1 MNGISQQIYSAI
13 NIINQN
19 IICNMFVKIKLYLY
33 MLLYFFFYF
42 CECMSSFHFRY
53 NHAVIVWKEL
63 FINCEPKADNMKSD
77 YYWNFDDSVM
87 TAIQMAK
94 SVARDNA
101 QGQYFPAHLIK
112 GLLHHDVGIREFLKA
127 KNKDIAYFE
136 EWADIRIDEFPV
148 SGKVAEISYSPEV
161 ARVFDES
168 DRIRARIG
176 WPQITPL
183 CLLAALAKPGI
194 AYSVNQLKSF
204 PVRENEIFDE
214 LLEGG
219 IVDDGGRTEQSCSTG
234 TATFSTKSES
244 ALYKY
249 CVDLTQQAIEGK
261 IRPIVCR
268 DNELR
273 LMMQILG
280 RHGKPN
286 VMITGDSGVGK
297 TALVEGLAWAI
308 ANRKVPSF
316 LQETAIFELDMGML
330 IAGASYK
337 GEVEDRLKNIIRDL
351 RNMDKAILFIDEL
364 HTLIDSR
371 QGNVGSVSVL
381 RPELAKGN
389 ITIIGVTTSDE
400 YRKAIEPDQAF
411 NRCFEELKLAEPDEA
426 SAVSMVS
433 SLMDTYMGFHGLSIS
448 GQAVTESVRL
458 AKRYVKDRCLPDS
471 ALDLID
477 RTFSAVKLMNETAGV
492 GLASLQE
499 ELHKINPNGNKEQN
513 EESGALSALR
523 NFYFKMREILNP
535 ALVGMLS
542 GEVDVASETDT
553 GIIYGYLEQLL
564 SEMAGQMKN
573 PVLEIGVQE
582 VAAVVSD
589 KTGIPLGK
597 LQSREKER
605 LLNMENMLRERVVG
619 QDHALK
625 SLVDAILESR
635 SGLNKP
641 GQPIGSFFFL
651 GPTGTGKTELAKAL
665 AEALFNDEKAMIRF
679 DMSEFKEEHS
689 AALLYGA
696 PPGYVGYEEGGLLV
710 NKIRQSPYS
719 VVLFDEIE
727 KAHSSVY
734 DIFLQIM
741 DEGKLHDRL
750 GKEGDF
756 SNAIVLFTSNVGS
769 EWLADQ
775 INQGHY
781 PTTTQLMEVMARY
794 FRPEFLAR
802 LSEIVPFSPI
812 SDDILLKIFNIQ
824 FRNFSKLLEKQNM
837 GIVLTDEVRSMLA
850 RKGFDPR
857 YGARQ
862 VSGMIRTYLRRPI
875 SRLIIEGR
883 LEPGKTLSV
892 ELGENEELVWNIE
905 S

>member
-1 MNGISQQIYSAI
+1 
-13 NIINQN
+13 
-19 IICNMFVKIKLYLY
+19 
-33 MLLYFFFYF
+33 
-42 CECMSSFHFRY
+42 
-53 NHAVIVWKEL
+53 
-63 FINCEPKADNMKSD
+63 MKSD
-77 YYWNFDDSVM
+77 CWNFDDSAT

-101 QGQYFPAHLIK
+101 HGHYFPAHLVK
-112 GLLHHDVGIREFLKA
+112 GLLHHDVGVREFLKA
-127 KNKDIAYFE
+127 KDKDIAYLE
-136 EWADIRIDEFPV
+136 EWADIRIEEIPV
-148 SGKVAEISYSPEV
+148 VGKVAEISYSSEI

-194 AYSVNQLKSF
+194 AFSVNQLKSF
-204 PVRENEIFDE
+204 PIKENEILDD
-214 LLEGG
+214 LLGDTPVG
-219 IVDDGGRTEQSCSTG
+219 NSGQMGQSSSTG
-234 TATFSTKSES
+234 VSFPLKKSES

-249 CVDLTQQAIEGK
+249 CVDLTQKATEGK
-261 IRPIVCR
+261 ISPIVCR

-286 VMITGDSGVGK
+286 VMVTGDSGVGK
-297 TALVEGLAWAI
+297 TALVEGLAWVI
-308 ANRKVPSF
+308 ANGKVPSF
-316 LQETAIFELDMGML
+316 LKDTSIFELDMGML

-351 RNMDKAILFIDEL
+351 HNVDKAILFIDEL
-364 HTLIDSR
+364 HTLVDSR
-371 QGNVGSVSVL
+371 QGNGGATSVL

-389 ITIIGVTTSDE
+389 ITIIGATTSDE
-400 YRKAIEPDQAF
+400 YRKVIEPDQAF

-426 SAVSMVS
+426 SAVSMIS
-433 SLMDTYMGFHGLSIS
+433 SLMDTYMEFHGLSIS
-448 GQAVTESVRL
+448 SQAVTESVRL

-477 RTFSAVKLMNETAGV
+477 RTFSAVKLMNETASE
-492 GLASLQE
+492 GLLSLQD
-499 ELHKINPNGNKEQN
+499 ELRKINPNVEMERTGEDAPR
-513 EESGALSALR
+513 EVTSGENDQLSVLR
-523 NFYFKMREILNP
+523 KFYFKMKEALNP
-535 ALVGMLS
+535 ALAGMLS
-542 GEVDVASETDT
+542 GEVNVENETDT
-553 GIIYGYLEQLL
+553 GIIYGYLERQLTR
-564 SEMAGQMKN
+564 MAELLKN
-573 PVLEIGVQE
+573 PVKEVGIQE

-597 LQSREKER
+597 LQSKEKER
-605 LLNMENMLRERVVG
+605 LLNMENTLRERVVG

-775 INQGHY
+775 IKQGHF
-781 PTTTQLMEVMARY
+781 PTTTQLMEVMSRY

-812 SDDILLKIFNIQ
+812 SDDILLKIFDIQ
-824 FRNFSKLLEKQNM
+824 FRNFSKLLEKQNIE
-837 GIVLTDEVRSMLA
+837 IVLADEVRSMLA
-850 RKGFDPR
+850 HKGFDPR

-862 VSGMIRTYLRRPI
+862 VAGMIRTYLRRPI
-875 SRLIIEGR
+875 SRLIIEGK
-883 LEPGKTLSV
+883 LEPGKALSV
-892 ELGENEELVWNIE
+892 GLGENDELTWTIKP
-905 S
+905 

>member
-1 MNGISQQIYSAI
+1 
-13 NIINQN
+13 
-19 IICNMFVKIKLYLY
+19 
-33 MLLYFFFYF
+33 
-42 CECMSSFHFRY
+42 
-53 NHAVIVWKEL
+53 
-63 FINCEPKADNMKSD
+63 MKSD
-77 YYWNFDDSVM
+77 CWNFDDSAT

-101 QGQYFPAHLIK
+101 HGHYFPAHLVK
-112 GLLHHDVGIREFLKA
+112 GLLHHDVGVREFLKA
-127 KNKDIAYFE
+127 KDKDIAYLE
-136 EWADIRIDEFPV
+136 EWADIRIEEIPV
-148 SGKVAEISYSPEV
+148 VGKVAEISYSSEI

-194 AYSVNQLKSF
+194 AFSVNQLKSF
-204 PVRENEIFDE
+204 PIKENEILDD
-214 LLEGG
+214 LLGDTPVG
-219 IVDDGGRTEQSCSTG
+219 NSGQMGQSSSTG
-234 TATFSTKSES
+234 VSFPLKKSES

-249 CVDLTQQAIEGK
+249 CVDLTQKATEGK
-261 IRPIVCR
+261 ISPIVCR

-286 VMITGDSGVGK
+286 VMVTGDSGVGK
-297 TALVEGLAWAI
+297 TALVEGLAWVI
-308 ANRKVPSF
+308 ANGKVPSF
-316 LQETAIFELDMGML
+316 LKDTSIFELDMGML

-351 RNMDKAILFIDEL
+351 HNVDKAILFIDEL
-364 HTLIDSR
+364 HTLVDSR
-371 QGNVGSVSVL
+371 QGNGGATSVL
-381 RPELAKGN
+381 IPELAKGN
-389 ITIIGVTTSDE
+389 ITIIGATTSDE
-400 YRKAIEPDQAF
+400 YRKVIEPDQAF

-426 SAVSMVS
+426 SAVSMIS
-433 SLMDTYMGFHGLSIS
+433 SLMDTYMEFHGLSIS
-448 GQAVTESVRL
+448 SQAVTESVRL

-477 RTFSAVKLMNETAGV
+477 RTFSAVKLMNETASE
-492 GLASLQE
+492 GLLSLQD
-499 ELHKINPNGNKEQN
+499 ELRKINPNVEMERTGEDAPR
-513 EESGALSALR
+513 EVTSGENDQLSVLR
-523 NFYFKMREILNP
+523 KFYFKMKEALNP
-535 ALVGMLS
+535 ALAGMLS
-542 GEVDVASETDT
+542 GEVNVENETDT
-553 GIIYGYLEQLL
+553 GIIYGYLERQLTR
-564 SEMAGQMKN
+564 MAELLKN
-573 PVLEIGVQE
+573 PVKEVGIQE

-597 LQSREKER
+597 LQSKEKER
-605 LLNMENMLRERVVG
+605 LLNMENTLRERVVG

-775 INQGHY
+775 IKQGHF
-781 PTTTQLMEVMARY
+781 PTTTQLMEVMSRY

-812 SDDILLKIFNIQ
+812 SDDILLKIFDIQ
-824 FRNFSKLLEKQNM
+824 FRNFSKLLEKQNIE
-837 GIVLTDEVRSMLA
+837 IVLADEVRSMLA
-850 RKGFDPR
+850 HKGFDPR

-862 VSGMIRTYLRRPI
+862 VAGMIRTYLRRPI
-875 SRLIIEGR
+875 SRLIIEGK
-883 LEPGKTLSV
+883 LEPGKALSV
-892 ELGENEELVWNIE
+892 GLGENDELTWTIKP
-905 S
+905 

>member
-1 MNGISQQIYSAI
+1 
-13 NIINQN
+13 
-19 IICNMFVKIKLYLY
+19 
-33 MLLYFFFYF
+33 
-42 CECMSSFHFRY
+42 
-53 NHAVIVWKEL
+53 
-63 FINCEPKADNMKSD
+63 MKSD
-77 YYWNFDDSVM
+77 CWNFDDSAT

-101 QGQYFPAHLIK
+101 HGHYFPAHLVK
-112 GLLHHDVGIREFLKA
+112 GLLHHDVGVREFLKA
-127 KNKDIAYFE
+127 KDKDIAYLE
-136 EWADIRIDEFPV
+136 EWADIRIEEIPV
-148 SGKVAEISYSPEV
+148 VGKVAEISYSSEI

-194 AYSVNQLKSF
+194 AFSVNQLKSF
-204 PVRENEIFDE
+204 PIKENEILDD
-214 LLEGG
+214 LLGDTPVG
-219 IVDDGGRTEQSCSTG
+219 NSGQMGQSSSTG
-234 TATFSTKSES
+234 VSFPLKKSES

-249 CVDLTQQAIEGK
+249 CVDLTQKATEGK
-261 IRPIVCR
+261 ISPIVCR

-286 VMITGDSGVGK
+286 VMVTGDSGVGK
-297 TALVEGLAWAI
+297 TALVEGLAWVI
-308 ANRKVPSF
+308 ANGKVPSF
-316 LQETAIFELDMGML
+316 LKDTSIFELDMGML

-351 RNMDKAILFIDEL
+351 HNVDKAILFIDEL
-364 HTLIDSR
+364 HTLVDSR
-371 QGNVGSVSVL
+371 QGNGGATSVL

-389 ITIIGVTTSDE
+389 ITIIGATTSDE
-400 YRKAIEPDQAF
+400 YRKVIEPDQAF

-426 SAVSMVS
+426 SAVSMIS
-433 SLMDTYMGFHGLSIS
+433 SLMDTYMEFHGLSIS
-448 GQAVTESVRL
+448 SQAVTESVRL

-477 RTFSAVKLMNETAGV
+477 RTFSAVKLMNETASE
-492 GLASLQE
+492 GLLSLQD
-499 ELHKINPNGNKEQN
+499 ELRKINPNVEMERTGEDAPR
-513 EESGALSALR
+513 EVTSGENDQLSVLR
-523 NFYFKMREILNP
+523 KFYFKMKEALNP
-535 ALVGMLS
+535 ALAGMLS
-542 GEVDVASETDT
+542 GEVNVENETDT
-553 GIIYGYLEQLL
+553 GIIYGYLERQLTR
-564 SEMAGQMKN
+564 MAELLKN
-573 PVLEIGVQE
+573 PVKEVGIQE

-589 KTGIPLGK
+589 KTGIPLCK
-597 LQSREKER
+597 LQSKEKER
-605 LLNMENMLRERVVG
+605 LLNMENTLRERVVG

-775 INQGHY
+775 IKQGHF
-781 PTTTQLMEVMARY
+781 PTTTQLMEVMSRY

-812 SDDILLKIFNIQ
+812 SDDILLKIFDIQ
-824 FRNFSKLLEKQNM
+824 FRNFSKLLEKQNIE
-837 GIVLTDEVRSMLA
+837 IVLADEVRSMLA
-850 RKGFDPR
+850 HKGFDPR

-862 VSGMIRTYLRRPI
+862 VAGMIRTYLRRPI
-875 SRLIIEGR
+875 SRLIIEGK
-883 LEPGKTLSV
+883 LEPGKALSV
-892 ELGENEELVWNIE
+892 GLGENDELTWTIKP
-905 S
+905 

>member
-1 MNGISQQIYSAI
+1 
-13 NIINQN
+13 
-19 IICNMFVKIKLYLY
+19 
-33 MLLYFFFYF
+33 
-42 CECMSSFHFRY
+42 
-53 NHAVIVWKEL
+53 
-63 FINCEPKADNMKSD
+63 MKSD
-77 YYWNFDDSVM
+77 SWNFDDSTT

-94 SVARDNA
+94 SLARDNA
-101 QGQYFPAHLIK
+101 HGQYFPAHLVK

-127 KNKDIAYFE
+127 KNKDIAYLE
-136 EWADIRIDEFPV
+136 EWADIRIEEIPV
-148 SGKVAEISYSPEV
+148 VGKVGDISYSPEV
-161 ARVFDES
+161 ARAFDES

-183 CLLAALAKPGI
+183 CLLAALAVPGV

-204 PVRENEIFDE
+204 PIRENEILDE
-214 LLEGG
+214 LLGESGC
-219 IVDDGGRTEQSCSTG
+219 VDFITNNQLHVSDVLSI
-234 TATFSTKSES
+234 AKSES
-244 ALYKY
+244 SLYKY
-249 CVDLTQQAIEGK
+249 CVDITQKAVEGK

-268 DNELR
+268 ENELR

-286 VMITGDSGVGK
+286 VIITGDAGVGK
-297 TALVEGLAWAI
+297 TALVEGLAWVI
-308 ANRKVPSF
+308 ANGKVPSF
-316 LQETAIFELDMGML
+316 LQNTTIFELDMGML

-351 RNMDKAILFIDEL
+351 HNKDKTILFIDEL

-371 QGNVGSVSVL
+371 QGNGGAASVL
-381 RPELAKGN
+381 RPELSKGN
-389 ITIIGVTTSDE
+389 ITVIGVTTSDE
-400 YRKAIEPDQAF
+400 YRKVIEPDHAF
-411 NRCFEELKLAEPDEA
+411 NRCFEQLKLSEPDESLA
-426 SAVSMVS
+426 IAMVS

-448 GQAVTESVRL
+448 SQAVAESVRL

-477 RTFSAVKLMNETAGV
+477 RTFSAVKLMNETAV
-492 GLASLQE
+492 DGLLLLQD
-499 ELHKINPNGNKEQN
+499 ELYRLNPD
-513 EESGALSALR
+513 ALR
-523 NFYFKMREILNP
+523 PVSEGCSERMSEEDLLLQLRKFYFKMREALSP
-535 ALVGMLS
+535 ALSGMLS
-542 GEVDVASETDT
+542 EELEVGRVTDT
-553 GIIYGYLEQLL
+553 AVIYRYLEQELL
-564 SEMAGQMKN
+564 RMIDLLKN
-573 PVLEIGVQE
+573 PVKEIGIQE

-605 LLNMENMLRERVVG
+605 LLNMENLLRERVVG

-665 AEALFNDEKAMIRF
+665 AEVLFNDEKAMIRF

-769 EWLADQ
+769 EWLASQ
-775 INQGHY
+775 IEQGNF
-781 PTTTQLMEVMARY
+781 PTTTQLMEVMSSY

-812 SDDILLKIFNIQ
+812 SDDILLKIFDIQ
-824 FRNFSKLLEKQNM
+824 FHNFEKLLEKQN
-837 GIVLTDEVRSMLA
+837 IKIILTDDVRFWLA
-850 RKGFDPR
+850 HKGFDPR

-875 SRLIIEGR
+875 SRLIIEGK
-883 LEPGKTLSV
+883 LEPDKTLSV
-892 ELGENEELVWNIE
+892 RLGENEELVWDIQP
-905 S
+905 

>member
-1 MNGISQQIYSAI
+1 
-13 NIINQN
+13 
-19 IICNMFVKIKLYLY
+19 
-33 MLLYFFFYF
+33 
-42 CECMSSFHFRY
+42 
-53 NHAVIVWKEL
+53 
-63 FINCEPKADNMKSD
+63 MKSD
-77 YYWNFDDSVM
+77 CWNFDDSAT

-101 QGQYFPAHLIK
+101 HGHYFPAHLVK
-112 GLLHHDVGIREFLKA
+112 GLLHHDVGVREFLKA
-127 KNKDIAYFE
+127 KDKDIAYLE
-136 EWADIRIDEFPV
+136 EWADIRIEEIPV
-148 SGKVAEISYSPEV
+148 VGKVAEISYSSEI

-194 AYSVNQLKSF
+194 AFSVNQLKSF
-204 PVRENEIFDE
+204 PIKENEILDD
-214 LLEGG
+214 LLGDTPVG
-219 IVDDGGRTEQSCSTG
+219 NSGQMGQSSSTG
-234 TATFSTKSES
+234 VSFPLKKSES

-249 CVDLTQQAIEGK
+249 CVDLTQKATEGK
-261 IRPIVCR
+261 ISPIVCR

-280 RHGKPN
+280 RHGNPN
-286 VMITGDSGVGK
+286 VMVTGDSGVGK
-297 TALVEGLAWAI
+297 TALVEGLAWVI
-308 ANRKVPSF
+308 ANGKVPSF
-316 LQETAIFELDMGML
+316 LKDTSIFELDMGML

-351 RNMDKAILFIDEL
+351 HNVDKAILFIDEL
-364 HTLIDSR
+364 HTLVDSR
-371 QGNVGSVSVL
+371 QGNGGATSVL

-389 ITIIGVTTSDE
+389 ITIIGATTSDE
-400 YRKAIEPDQAF
+400 YRKVIEPDQAF

-433 SLMDTYMGFHGLSIS
+433 SLMDTYMEFHGLSIS
-448 GQAVTESVRL
+448 SQAVTESVRL

-477 RTFSAVKLMNETAGV
+477 RTFSAVKLMNETASE
-492 GLASLQE
+492 GLLSLQD
-499 ELHKINPNGNKEQN
+499 ELRKINPNVEMERTGEDAPR
-513 EESGALSALR
+513 EVTSGENDQLSVLR
-523 NFYFKMREILNP
+523 KFYFKMKEALNP
-535 ALVGMLS
+535 ALAGMLS
-542 GEVDVASETDT
+542 GEVNVENETDT
-553 GIIYGYLEQLL
+553 GIIYGYLERQLTR
-564 SEMAGQMKN
+564 MAELLKN
-573 PVLEIGVQE
+573 PVKEVGIQE

-597 LQSREKER
+597 LQSKEKER
-605 LLNMENMLRERVVG
+605 LLNMENTLRERVVG

-775 INQGHY
+775 IKQGHF
-781 PTTTQLMEVMARY
+781 PTTTQLMEVMSRY

-812 SDDILLKIFNIQ
+812 SDDILLKIFDIQ
-824 FRNFSKLLEKQNM
+824 FRNFSKLLEKQNIE
-837 GIVLTDEVRSMLA
+837 IVLADEVRSMLA
-850 RKGFDPR
+850 HKGFDPR

-862 VSGMIRTYLRRPI
+862 VAGMIRTYLRRPI
-875 SRLIIEGR
+875 SRLIIEGK
-883 LEPGKTLSV
+883 LEPGKALSV
-892 ELGENEELVWNIE
+892 GLGENDELTWTIKP
-905 S
+905 

>member
-1 MNGISQQIYSAI
+1 
-13 NIINQN
+13 
-19 IICNMFVKIKLYLY
+19 
-33 MLLYFFFYF
+33 
-42 CECMSSFHFRY
+42 
-53 NHAVIVWKEL
+53 
-63 FINCEPKADNMKSD
+63 MKSD
-77 YYWNFDDSVM
+77 CWNFDDSAT

-101 QGQYFPAHLIK
+101 HGHYFPAHLVK
-112 GLLHHDVGIREFLKA
+112 GLLHHDVGVREFLKA
-127 KNKDIAYFE
+127 KDKDIAYLE
-136 EWADIRIDEFPV
+136 EWADIRIEEIPV
-148 SGKVAEISYSPEV
+148 VGKVAEISYSSEI

-176 WPQITPL
+176 WSQITPL

-194 AYSVNQLKSF
+194 AFSVNQLKSF
-204 PVRENEIFDE
+204 PIKENEILDD
-214 LLEGG
+214 LLGDTPVGNGG
-219 IVDDGGRTEQSCSTG
+219 QMGQSSSTG
-234 TATFSTKSES
+234 VSFPLKKSES

-249 CVDLTQQAIEGK
+249 CVDLTQKATEGK
-261 IRPIVCR
+261 ISPIVCR

-286 VMITGDSGVGK
+286 VMVTGDSGVGK
-297 TALVEGLAWAI
+297 TALVEGLAWVI
-308 ANRKVPSF
+308 ANGKVPSF
-316 LQETAIFELDMGML
+316 LKDTSIFELDMGML

-351 RNMDKAILFIDEL
+351 HNVDKAILFIDEL
-364 HTLIDSR
+364 HTLVDSR
-371 QGNVGSVSVL
+371 QGNGGATSVL

-389 ITIIGVTTSDE
+389 ITIIGATTSDE
-400 YRKAIEPDQAF
+400 YRKVIEPDQAF

-433 SLMDTYMGFHGLSIS
+433 SLMDTYMEFHGLSIS
-448 GQAVTESVRL
+448 SQAVTESVRL

-477 RTFSAVKLMNETAGV
+477 RTFSAVKLMNETASE
-492 GLASLQE
+492 GLLSLQD
-499 ELHKINPNGNKEQN
+499 ELRKINPNVEMERTGEDAPR
-513 EESGALSALR
+513 EVTSGENDQLSVLR
-523 NFYFKMREILNP
+523 KFYFKMKEALNP
-535 ALVGMLS
+535 ALAGMLS
-542 GEVDVASETDT
+542 GEVNVENETDT
-553 GIIYGYLEQLL
+553 GIIYGYLERQLTR
-564 SEMAGQMKN
+564 MAELLKN
-573 PVLEIGVQE
+573 PVKEVGIQE

-597 LQSREKER
+597 LQSKEKER
-605 LLNMENMLRERVVG
+605 LLNMENTLRERVVG

-775 INQGHY
+775 IKQGHF
-781 PTTTQLMEVMARY
+781 PTTTQLMEVMSRY

-812 SDDILLKIFNIQ
+812 SDDILLKIFDIQ
-824 FRNFSKLLEKQNM
+824 FRNFSKLLEKQNIE
-837 GIVLTDEVRSMLA
+837 IVLADEVRSMLA
-850 RKGFDPR
+850 HKGFDPR

-862 VSGMIRTYLRRPI
+862 VAGMIRTYLRRPI
-875 SRLIIEGR
+875 SRLIIEGK
-883 LEPGKTLSV
+883 LEPGKALSV
-892 ELGENEELVWNIE
+892 GLGENDELTWTIKP
-905 S
+905 

>member
-1 MNGISQQIYSAI
+1 
-13 NIINQN
+13 
-19 IICNMFVKIKLYLY
+19 
-33 MLLYFFFYF
+33 
-42 CECMSSFHFRY
+42 
-53 NHAVIVWKEL
+53 
-63 FINCEPKADNMKSD
+63 MKSD
-77 YYWNFDDSVM
+77 CWNFDDSAT

-101 QGQYFPAHLIK
+101 HGHYFPAHLVK
-112 GLLHHDVGIREFLKA
+112 GLLHHDVGVREFLKA
-127 KNKDIAYFE
+127 KDKDIAYLE
-136 EWADIRIDEFPV
+136 EWADIRIEEIPV
-148 SGKVAEISYSPEV
+148 VGKVAEISYSSEI

-194 AYSVNQLKSF
+194 AFSVNQLKSF
-204 PVRENEIFDE
+204 PIKENEILDD
-214 LLEGG
+214 LLGDTPVG
-219 IVDDGGRTEQSCSTG
+219 NSGQMGQSSSTG
-234 TATFSTKSES
+234 VSFPLKKSES

-249 CVDLTQQAIEGK
+249 CVDLTQKATEGK
-261 IRPIVCR
+261 ISPIVCR

-286 VMITGDSGVGK
+286 VMVTGDSGVGK
-297 TALVEGLAWAI
+297 TALVEGLAWVI
-308 ANRKVPSF
+308 ANGKVPSF
-316 LQETAIFELDMGML
+316 LKDTSIFELDMGML

-351 RNMDKAILFIDEL
+351 HNVDKAILFIDEL
-364 HTLIDSR
+364 HTLVDSR
-371 QGNVGSVSVL
+371 QGNGGATSVL

-389 ITIIGVTTSDE
+389 ITIIGATTSDE
-400 YRKAIEPDQAF
+400 YRKVIEPDQAF

-433 SLMDTYMGFHGLSIS
+433 SLMDTYMEFHGLSIS
-448 GQAVTESVRL
+448 SQAVTESVRL

-477 RTFSAVKLMNETAGV
+477 RTFSAVKLMNETASE
-492 GLASLQE
+492 GLLSLQD
-499 ELHKINPNGNKEQN
+499 ELRKINPNVEMERTGEDAPR
-513 EESGALSALR
+513 EVTSGENDQLSVLR
-523 NFYFKMREILNP
+523 KFYFKMKEALNP
-535 ALVGMLS
+535 ALAGMLS
-542 GEVDVASETDT
+542 GEVNVENETDT
-553 GIIYGYLEQLL
+553 GIIYGYLERQLTR
-564 SEMAGQMKN
+564 MAELLKN
-573 PVLEIGVQE
+573 PVKEVGIQE

-597 LQSREKER
+597 LQSKEKER
-605 LLNMENMLRERVVG
+605 LLNMENTLRERVVG

-719 VVLFDEIE
+719 VVLFDELE

-775 INQGHY
+775 IKQGHF
-781 PTTTQLMEVMARY
+781 PTTTQLMEVMSRY

-812 SDDILLKIFNIQ
+812 SDDILLKIFDIQ
-824 FRNFSKLLEKQNM
+824 FRNFSKLLEKQNIE
-837 GIVLTDEVRSMLA
+837 IVLADEVRSMLA
-850 RKGFDPR
+850 HKGFDPR

-862 VSGMIRTYLRRPI
+862 VAGMIRTYLRRPI
-875 SRLIIEGR
+875 SRLIIEGK
-883 LEPGKTLSV
+883 LEPGKALSV
-892 ELGENEELVWNIE
+892 GLGENDELTWTIKP
-905 S
+905 